1 MSQSHTTSQGHAWD
15 QIALTRYGSEKQ
27 MGDLLP
33 ANVDE
38 LDCLAFAGGL
48 ELEIPESEPAA
59 VRSLPP
65 WERML

>member
-1 MSQSHTTSQGHAWD
+1 MPSNVTTSQGQMWD
-15 QIALTRYGSEKQ
+15 QVALIRYGSERQ

-48 ELEIPESEPAA
+48 ELEIPEAQPAA
-59 VRSLPP
+59 LRSLPP
-65 WERML
+65 WERM